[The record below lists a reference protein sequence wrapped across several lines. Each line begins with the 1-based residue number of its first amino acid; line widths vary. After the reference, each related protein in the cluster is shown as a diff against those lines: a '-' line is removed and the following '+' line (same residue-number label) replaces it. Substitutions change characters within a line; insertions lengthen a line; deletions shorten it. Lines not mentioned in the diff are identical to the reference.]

1 MKKNKYII
9 IFFVLQVLTFLIGS
23 IYSLFIGRILET
35 FLILYELFY
44 VINVYKGK
52 ERRKIKLYLF
62 LIIISLLAYSYL
74 YKDASNL
81 IGLLNISIT
90 PIFIYTY
97 YSDNKINK
105 SRVLL
110 LLNIF
115 TVIVSLLTIL
125 FKDYFLY
132 TFAIMAYPLLFT
144 DRYYN
149 NKSLIMVIIST
160 VVLALIKDPMIL
172 YLMLFYSLII
182 FANTLFNKDY
192 KKLII
197 PFIPIAVSLF
207 FILYFKIFIPYS
219 FDSDVFGTEVLI
231 AKIIKVLI
239 AIMPLIAFFIPLI
252 KKYIINGIKTNY
264 EMLLIMLTFIGFV
277 VINIFYRLDYSVFLI
292 TSIMLLGTSFIKYID
307 VTDRKINNKNL
318 KIYVNNIND
327 SYIANLV
334 KMIGKYNIEI
344 ISTYKNKPVYD
355 YGKIKIKYLLNKESN
370 KEVFSD
376 ALSRV
381 NIFKIIKEGIK
392 YIAELVNKRSYII
405 ESMLEEDSKY
415 IITNRNRNTLIA
427 GSYADKDIIKIEIDN
442 RYAYDNKDI
451 YASRK
456 ANYLVVAIPELKEL
470 YDEKVKKTEVFAIPN
485 AIEINNKKKAK
496 YGTHNIISNTSL
508 DGQIELLDI
517 ISLLKKDYDDVH
529 LYLLGEETKEVLD
542 YIDMLKLNDNVSIS
556 SYEDIDKLS
565 LKSSIYVDTSYE
577 KGSISTIIEEGKYSL
592 PIVAFDSLD
601 GVKYLLKNE
610 SGILIK
616 NRDKKNI
623 VKEITKLFEDKAY
636 YKKYSDASIKNT
648 KQYEINNIKPMWNNL
663 IK

>member
-219 FDSDVFGTEVLI
+219 FDDLI
-231 AKIIKVLI
+231 A
-239 AIMPLIAFFIPLI
+239 
-252 KKYIINGIKTNY
+252 
-264 EMLLIMLTFIGFV
+264 
-277 VINIFYRLDYSVFLI
+277 
-292 TSIMLLGTSFIKYID
+292 
-307 VTDRKINNKNL
+307 
-318 KIYVNNIND
+318 
-327 SYIANLV
+327 
-334 KMIGKYNIEI
+334 
-344 ISTYKNKPVYD
+344 
-355 YGKIKIKYLLNKESN
+355 
-370 KEVFSD
+370 
-376 ALSRV
+376 
-381 NIFKIIKEGIK
+381 
-392 YIAELVNKRSYII
+392 
-405 ESMLEEDSKY
+405 
-415 IITNRNRNTLIA
+415 
-427 GSYADKDIIKIEIDN
+427 
-442 RYAYDNKDI
+442 
-451 YASRK
+451 
-456 ANYLVVAIPELKEL
+456 
-470 YDEKVKKTEVFAIPN
+470 
-485 AIEINNKKKAK
+485 AK
-496 YGTHNIISNTSL
+496 
-508 DGQIELLDI
+508 
-517 ISLLKKDYDDVH
+517 
-529 LYLLGEETKEVLD
+529 
-542 YIDMLKLNDNVSIS
+542 
-556 SYEDIDKLS
+556 
-565 LKSSIYVDTSYE
+565 
-577 KGSISTIIEEGKYSL
+577 
-592 PIVAFDSLD
+592 
-601 GVKYLLKNE
+601 
-610 SGILIK
+610 
-616 NRDKKNI
+616 
-623 VKEITKLFEDKAY
+623 
-636 YKKYSDASIKNT
+636 
-648 KQYEINNIKPMWNNL
+648 
-663 IK
+663 

>member
-9 IFFVLQVLTFLIGS
+9 IFFVLQVLTFLVGS

-35 FLILYELFY
+35 ILILYELFY
-44 VINVYKGK
+44 IINIYKGK
-52 ERRKIKLYLF
+52 ERTKIKLYLF

-81 IGLLNISIT
+81 VGLLNISIT
-90 PIFIYTY
+90 PIFVYTY

-115 TVIVSLLTIL
+115 TLIVSLLAII

-132 TFAIMAYPLLFT
+132 TFAIMTYPLLFT
-144 DRYYN
+144 DRYFN
-149 NKSLIMVIIST
+149 IKSLIMVAIST
-160 VVLALIKDPMIL
+160 VALAFIKDALLL
-172 YLMLFYSLII
+172 YLMLFYSLIV
-182 FANTLFNKDY
+182 FANTLFNKNY

-207 FILYFKIFIPYS
+207 FMFYYQIFVPLS

-239 AIMPLIAFFIPLI
+239 ASMPLIAFFIPLVR
-252 KKYIINGIKTNY
+252 KYIKNGLKTNY
-264 EMLLIMLTFIGFV
+264 EMLLIILSIIGFV
-277 VINIFYRLDYSVFLI
+277 VINIFYRLDYPVFVI
-292 TSIMLLGTSFIKYID
+292 TTIMLLGTAFIKYIG
-307 VTDRKINNKNL
+307 VTDRKINNKKL
-318 KIYVNNIND
+318 TIYVNNIND
-327 SYIANLV
+327 GYIANLV
-334 KMIGKYNIEI
+334 KMISKYNVEI

-355 YGKIKIKYLLNKESN
+355 YDKIKIKYLINKESN
-370 KEVFSD
+370 KEKFSD
-376 ALSRV
+376 SLSRV

-392 YIAELVNKRSYII
+392 YIAELVNKKAYII

-427 GSYADKDIIKIEIDN
+427 GYYADKDITKIEIDN
-442 RYAYDNKDI
+442 RYAYDSRDI
-451 YASRK
+451 YATSK
-456 ANYLVVAIPELKEL
+456 TNYLVVAIPELKEL
-470 YDEKVKKTEVFAIPN
+470 YDERVKKTEVLAIPS
-485 AIEINNKKKAK
+485 AIEINSKKKAK
-496 YGTHNIISNTSL
+496 YGSHNIISNTSL

-517 ISLLKKDYDDVH
+517 INLLKKDYDDVH
-529 LYLLGEETKEVLD
+529 LYLLGEETEEVTN
-542 YIDMLKLNDNVSIS
+542 YIDMLKLNDNVSIN
-556 SYEDIDKLS
+556 SYDDIDKLS

-577 KGSISTIIEEGKYSL
+577 KGSINAIIEKGKYAL

-601 GVKYLLKNE
+601 GVKYVLKNE